1 MGLIDLDKVILG
13 QGEDF
18 PPTENF
24 LQLQTQQGQIN
35 WLAQALTELNDAAE
49 GSTYE
54 LPVATADTL
63 GGIKQGDGLTIA
75 ADGTASVT
83 GSAYELPVA
92 TADTLG
98 GIKQG
103 DGLTIAADGTAS
115 VTGSAYELPVA
126 TADTLGG
133 IKQGDGLTI
142 AADGTA
148 SASLGTGLEFDENGA
163 IQATA
168 TSTLTKQLDV
178 KGISVKA
185 WQEGTTASIAYQ
197 ITDGH
202 TYDVNNDL
210 LFIGPSNTSQKVWT
224 NNGVYVSSIGTT
236 STAGQVII
244 TFTADTT
251 PTEMIIVNVA
261 IIY

>member
-49 GSTYE
+49 GS
-54 LPVATADTL
+54 
-63 GGIKQGDGLTIA
+63 I
-75 ADGTASVT
+75 
-83 GSAYELPVA
+83 
-92 TADTLG
+92 
-98 GIKQG
+98 
-103 DGLTIAADGTAS
+103 
-115 VTGSAYELPVA
+115 YELPVA

-148 SASLGTGLEFDENGA
+148 SANLGTGLEFDENGA

-185 WQEGTTASIAYQ
+185 WQGGTTASIAYQ
-197 ITDGH
+197 ITSGH

-224 NNGVYVSSIGTT
+224 DNGVYVSSIGTT

-251 PTEMIIVNVA
+251 PTEMIVVNVA